1 MDLRLGAQHVLLW
14 QRKRE
19 NAICVVR
26 RSNHEPIEQ
35 VPYYLLIILLLLLP
49 LPDCYFYKI
58 SWFVGLPPGGE
69 VGSGTGTHKLLDR
82 LLQPLIVQV
91 VRGPLVHAIVFQLE
105 AELDHDD
112 GLFPSTQPASR
123 MCAPTRNSTKTQ
135 QPRNPNTTTAAKTN
149 P

>member
-1 MDLRLGAQHVLLW
+1 MLYEEIRSVYVL
-14 QRKRE
+14 
-19 NAICVVR
+19 
-26 RSNHEPIEQ
+26 
-35 VPYYLLIILLLLLP
+35 LLLLLP
-49 LPDCYFYKI
+49 LPDCCCYKI
-58 SWFVGLPPGGE
+58 SWFVCLPPGGE

-91 VRGPLVHAIVFQLE
+91 VRGPLVHAIVFELE

-123 MCAPTRNSTKTQ
+123 MCAPTHNSTKTTTKRKTQTPQ
-135 QPRNPNTTTAAKTN
+135 QQRTN